1 MAYEQTLPPTIA
13 DLEPSTP
20 RPDRAPW
27 GYADI
32 AMAIAV
38 VIGGI
43 IAIGLPAAGL
53 AAAIAG
59 GFGEV
64 EDDPNAM
71 AVLDVANL
79 GASLVLALAVFL
91 FTVNKYKVSWGV
103 LGLRKP
109 ERGGFWFPL
118 IVFFA
123 ALIVFYT
130 YAIIITELGFEAEGN
145 VDDAVRDSALR
156 LVLTGILAV
165 AVAPFVEELF
175 FRGFIFGGLRGR
187 LGVAGAAVGSG
198 LLFGIVHFQDTS
210 SLAIIPGVSL
220 IGIIFAAA
228 YYYSGSLL
236 PPFIAHFLWNVTAF
250 VFTISGVAD

>member
-1 MAYEQTLPPTIA
+1 MAYEQTLPPAIA
-13 DLEPSTP
+13 GLEPSP
-20 RPDRAPW
+20 PQPDRAPW

-43 IAIGLPAAGL
+43 IAVGLPAAGL

-64 EDDPNAM
+64 EDDPAAM

-79 GASLVLALAVFL
+79 AGSLILALAVFL
-91 FTVNKYKVSWGV
+91 FTVNKYKVPWSA
-103 LGLRKP
+103 LGLRRP
-109 ERGGFWFPL
+109 QRGGFWFPL

-130 YAIIITELGFEAEGN
+130 YAIIITELGFDAEGN
-145 VDDAVRDSALR
+145 VDEAVRDSAVR
-156 LVLTGILAV
+156 IVLTGILAV

-175 FRGFIFGGLRGR
+175 FRGFVFGGLLGR
-187 LGVAGAAVGSG
+187 WGVAGAALGSG
-198 LLFGIVHFQDTS
+198 ALFGLVHFQDPS
-210 SLAIIPGVSL
+210 SLAIIPGVAL
-220 IGIIFAAA
+220 IGVIFASA

-236 PPFIAHFLWNVTAF
+236 PSFVAHLLWNITAF
-250 VFTISGVAD
+250 VVTMSGVVD